1 MTRPGAA
8 ATFVRLPPP
17 PPASDARRGALAA
30 FGAFTFWGLVP
41 AYWKLLDH
49 IGAVELMAHRAVWSL
64 LFLVAVLAWRRQLPL
79 IRSVLSTSR
88 SLLVNATSGTLLMLN
103 WWLFL
108 WAVNNGHVL
117 AASLGYF
124 LVPLFNVAAGYLLFH
139 ERPRRMQWLAVALAT
154 AGVVFLLVGVGHVP
168 WIALG
173 IVATWGGYGLVR
185 KRSPMGALDGLT
197 VETLLWTPP
206 AVGYLGWQAWRGE
219 GLLGHGTA
227 GDHALVVCS
236 GWITAVPLVWF
247 GFAAARIRLTT
258 LGLMQYIAPSL
269 QFVLGWL
276 VYREPFD
283 SGRLVAYVLIW
294 CGLACYTADSFV
306 AQARRG
312 RGAPRVS

>member
-1 MTRPGAA
+1 LTRRGAA
-8 ATFVRLPPP
+8 ATFVSLPPL
-17 PPASDARRGALAA
+17 PPAADARRGVLAA

-49 IGAVELMAHRAVWSL
+49 VGAVELMAHRTVWSV

-79 IRSVLSTSR
+79 LRSAVATKH
-88 SLLVNATSGTLLMLN
+88 LLMLNVTSGTLLMLN

-124 LVPLFNVAAGYLLFH
+124 LVPLFNVAAGCLFFH
-139 ERPRRMQWLAVALAT
+139 ERPRRLQWLAVALAA
-154 AGVVFLLVGVGHVP
+154 AGVAFLLVGVGHVP

-197 VETLLWTPP
+197 VETLLYTPF
-206 AVGYLGWQAWRGE
+206 AVAYLGWLASEGG
-219 GLLGHGTA
+219 GLLGRGTA
-227 GDHALVVCS
+227 VDHTLCVCS

-269 QFVLGWL
+269 QFLLGWL
-276 VYREPFD
+276 VYREDFD

-306 AQARRG
+306 ASARRG
-312 RGAPRVS
+312 RG